1 MSLSKV
7 NDSTCVCMIELSMT
21 SNGGNTYYFKPFSK
35 KHESLM
41 ERWREQIEK
50 QILNFEIQVGVA
62 PALAYQ
68 YLAGDSYA
76 AESIRIR
83 GID

>member
-1 MSLSKV
+1 
-7 NDSTCVCMIELSMT
+7 
-21 SNGGNTYYFKPFSK
+21 
-35 KHESLM
+35 M